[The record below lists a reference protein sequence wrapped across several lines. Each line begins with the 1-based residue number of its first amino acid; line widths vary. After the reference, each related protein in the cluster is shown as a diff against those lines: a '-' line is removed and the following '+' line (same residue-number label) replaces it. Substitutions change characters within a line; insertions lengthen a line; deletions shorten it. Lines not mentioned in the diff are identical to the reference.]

1 MQRFQSVAI
10 PLAVFTALL
19 VGVSVQSASA
29 DEGGHTVGECEFA
42 ASVQYA
48 YCRGTMYH
56 IYTPQQC
63 RATYDYLMDDPNGCA
78 QFAT

>member
-1 MQRFQSVAI
+1 MQRFPLVAI

-29 DEGGHTVGECEFA
+29 DEGGHTVGECQFA

-48 YCRGTMYH
+48 QCLNAMNH
-56 IYTPQQC
+56 IYTSQQC
-63 RATYDYLMDDPNGCA
+63 RSTYDYLMNDPNGCS

>member
-1 MQRFQSVAI
+1 MQRFQLVAI

-19 VGVSVQSASA
+19 VGVSVRSATA
-29 DEGGHTVGECEFA
+29 DVGGHTVGECQFA

-48 YCRGTMYH
+48 YCANTMRH
-56 IYTPQQC
+56 IYTYEQC
-63 RATYDYLMDDPNGCA
+63 RSTYDYLMTDPNGCN